1 MEFGALWKNREGD
14 DFNGRL
20 ELDASVILFPGVKYN
35 LWLNKVDKKGNEK
48 APDYRLSLTIS
59 K

>member
-1 MEFGALWKNREGD
+1 MDFGVLWKNREGD

-20 ELDASVILFPGVKYN
+20 ELDANVILGAGVKYN
-35 LWLNKVDKKGNEK
+35 LWLNKVDKKGNDK
-48 APDYRLSLTIS
+48 APDYRLSLTTV